1 MPGIVPLLPSQRG
14 TLAMIRILLV
24 AFTCWL
30 QVFSAAAAEPVTLT
44 AADGVRVFG
53 DVYRA
58 AGAKP
63 PVIVCFHQAESSAA
77 EYAPIAPRLAAAGYT
92 VLAIDQRSGGGHF
105 GGTNR
110 TVAALGASAGY
121 EAALPDLEA
130 ALAWAQ
136 REARGAPVIV
146 WGSSYSASLVF
157 LLAAAHPRDVSA
169 VVAFSPAEY
178 IEPKGSVAKAAARV
192 GVPVYV
198 DQASAG
204 TRDGDGDEIG
214 HAAAIV
220 RAVKGKDKQQTR
232 LKAPST
238 HGASML
244 RADANATG
252 AEAHWQPLLKF
263 LSRFRAS

>member
-1 MPGIVPLLPSQRG
+1 MR
-14 TLAMIRILLV
+14 TLVFRLLV
-24 AFTCWL
+24 ALSMLGC
-30 QVFSAAAAEPVTLT
+30 AAAHSAETVTLT
-44 AADGVRVFG
+44 AADGVKVFG

-58 AGAKP
+58 AAATP

-77 EYAPIAPRLAAAGYT
+77 EYAPIAPRLAQAGFT
-92 VLAIDQRSGGGHF
+92 VLAIDQRSGGDHF

-110 TVAALGASAGY
+110 TVAALGKAAGY
-121 EAALPDLEA
+121 DAALPDLEA

-157 LLAAAHPRDVSA
+157 RLAAAHPREVSG

-178 IEPKGSVAKAAARV
+178 LEPKGSVAKAAAHV
-192 GVPVYV
+192 GVPVYI
-198 DQASAG
+198 DQASQ
-204 TRDGDGDEIG
+204 GDGDEIAR
-214 HAAAIV
+214 AAAV
-220 RAVKGKDKQQTR
+220 LRAVQSKDKQQTR
-232 LKAPST
+232 LNAPST

-244 RADANATG
+244 RADANAAG

-263 LSRFRAS
+263 LARFRAS